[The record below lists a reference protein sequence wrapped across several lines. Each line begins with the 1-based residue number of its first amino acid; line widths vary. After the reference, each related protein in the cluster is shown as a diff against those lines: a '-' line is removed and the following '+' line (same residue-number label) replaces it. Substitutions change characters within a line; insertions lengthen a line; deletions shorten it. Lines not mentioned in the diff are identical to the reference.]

1 MNDENTKV
9 VDEKVAEEEKEKQ
22 EIILINEETIQSK
35 IYIVRGQKVM
45 LDVDLAEIYGYETKN
60 FNRQVKNNQLKF
72 EGDDFMFQL
81 TDEEVAQLSR
91 CKNFTLNRGS
101 GRGKNVKYNPYV
113 FTEQGIYMLM
123 TVLRGDLATKQSRA
137 LIRTF
142 KQMKDYIVE
151 NQGLIN
157 QRDYLQLSLVVA
169 EHSRDINAIKS
180 SLSTIDNEVADV
192 VDRLGNVVT
201 KSELSGFMNIFGE
214 PEFRNEYVLWDGQPF
229 ESDLA
234 YSAIY
239 GKAEKTLYVID
250 NYIGVKTLALLK
262 NSKESVEIV
271 LFSDN
276 VGRGLHSTEFHDF
289 CKQYPDCKIELKQ
302 TGKKY
307 HDRYIVIDYGTEQEK
322 IFHCGPSS
330 KDGGMRI
337 GSIVELR
344 EREAYRTLVDELLKM
359 PELQLA

>member
-1 MNDENTKV
+1 MSEENTKV
-9 VDEKVAEEEKEKQ
+9 VVEEMADDEKEKK
-22 EIILINEETIQSK
+22 EIILINEETIQNK

-45 LDVDLAEIYGYETKN
+45 LDMDLAEIYGYETKN

-91 CKNFTLNRGS
+91 CKNSTLNRGI

-123 TVLRGDLATKQSRA
+123 TVLRGDLA
-137 LIRTF
+137 
-142 KQMKDYIVE
+142 
-151 NQGLIN
+151 
-157 QRDYLQLSLVVA
+157 
-169 EHSRDINAIKS
+169 
-180 SLSTIDNEVADV
+180 
-192 VDRLGNVVT
+192 
-201 KSELSGFMNIFGE
+201 
-214 PEFRNEYVLWDGQPF
+214 
-229 ESDLA
+229 

-239 GKAEKTLYVID
+239 AKAKKTLYVID
-250 NYIGVKTLALLK
+250 NYIGLKTLALLK
-262 NSKESVEIV
+262 NSKEDVEIT

-276 VGRGLHSTEFHDF
+276 IGKGLHSTEFNDF
-289 CKQYPDCKIELKQ
+289 CKQYPDCKMELKQ

-307 HDRYIVIDYGTEQEK
+307 HDRYIVIDYGTELEK

-337 GSIVELR
+337 GSIVEIR
-344 EREAYRTLVDELLKM
+344 EREAYHTLVDELLKM
-359 PELQLA
+359 PALQLI

>member
-9 VDEKVAEEEKEKQ
+9 VNEKVNEEENEKQ

-60 FNRQVKNNQLKF
+60 FNRQVKNNQMKF

-137 LIRTF
+137 LVRTF

-157 QRDYLQLSLVVA
+157 QRDYLRLSLVVA
-169 EHSRDINAIKS
+169 EHSREINAIKS
-180 SLSTIDNEVADV
+180 SLNTIDNEVAEV

-201 KSELSGFMNIFGE
+201 KSELSGVMNIFGE
-214 PEFRNEYVLWDGQPF
+214 PKFRNEYVLWDGQPF

-239 GKAEKTLYVID
+239 GK
-250 NYIGVKTLALLK
+250 
-262 NSKESVEIV
+262 
-271 LFSDN
+271 
-276 VGRGLHSTEFHDF
+276 
-289 CKQYPDCKIELKQ
+289 Q
-302 TGKKY
+302 KK
-307 HDRYIVIDYGTEQEK
+307 RYT
-322 IFHCGPSS
+322 
-330 KDGGMRI
+330 
-337 GSIVELR
+337 
-344 EREAYRTLVDELLKM
+344 
-359 PELQLA
+359 

>member
-1 MNDENTKV
+1 
-9 VDEKVAEEEKEKQ
+9 
-22 EIILINEETIQSK
+22 
-35 IYIVRGQKVM
+35 M
-45 LDVDLAEIYGYETKN
+45 LDFELAEIYGYTTTK
-60 FNRQVKNNQLKF
+60 FNQQVKNNIDKF
-72 EGDDFMFQL
+72 DEDFMFQL
-81 TDEEVAQLSR
+81 TKEEFDNLIS
-91 CKNFTLNRGS
+91 KNLTSSWG
-101 GRGKNVKYNPYV
+101 GRRKLPKV

-123 TVLRGDLATKQSRA
+123 TVLKGDLAVKQSKA

-142 KQMKDYIVE
+142 KAMKDYIIE

-180 SLSTIDNEVADV
+180 SLSTIDNEVAEV
-192 VDRLGNVVT
+192 VERLGNVVT

-239 GKAEKTLYVID
+239 GKAETTLYVID

-262 NSKESVEIV
+262 NSKEDVEII

-276 VGRGLHSTEFHDF
+276 VGSGLHSTEFNDF
-289 CKQYPDCKIELKQ
+289 CKQYPDCNIKLKQ

-322 IFHCGPSS
+322 VFHCGPSS

-337 GSIVELR
+337 GSIVEIR
-344 EREAYRTLVDELLKM
+344 EREAYHTLVDELIEM

>member
-1 MNDENTKV
+1 MSDENTTV
-9 VDEKVAEEEKEKQ
+9 VEEKVTEEEKEKQ

-35 IYIVRGQKVM
+35 IYVVRGQKVM
-45 LDVDLAEIYGYETKN
+45 LDFELAEIYGYTTKR
-60 FNRQVKNNQLKF
+60 FNEQVKNNIERF
-72 EGDDFMFQL
+72 DEDFRFQL
-81 TDEEVAQLSR
+81 LKEEFDNLRSKKSTSSWGGTR
-91 CKNFTLNRGS
+91 YL
-101 GRGKNVKYNPYV
+101 PYA
-113 FTEQGIYMLM
+113 FTEQGVYMLM
-123 TVLRGDLATKQSRA
+123 TVLKGELAVNQSKA

-169 EHSRDINAIKS
+169 EHTRDINAIKS
-180 SLSTIDNEVADV
+180 SLSTIDNEVAEV
-192 VDRLGNVVT
+192 VDHLGNVVT

-239 GKAEKTLYVID
+239 GKAEKTLYLID

-262 NSKESVEIV
+262 NSKENVQII

-276 VGRGLHSTEFHDF
+276 VGRGLHSTEFNDF
-289 CKQYPDCKIELKQ
+289 RKQYPDCKIELKQ

-337 GSIVELR
+337 GSIVEIR
-344 EREAYRTLVDELLKM
+344 EREAYHTLMDELVKM
-359 PELQLA
+359 PALQLT